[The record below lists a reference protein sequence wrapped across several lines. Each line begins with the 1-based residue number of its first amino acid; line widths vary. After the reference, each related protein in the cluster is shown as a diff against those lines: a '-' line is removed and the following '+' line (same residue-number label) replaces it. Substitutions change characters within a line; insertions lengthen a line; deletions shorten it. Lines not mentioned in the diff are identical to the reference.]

1 MATLGTMQNGI
12 RKSKSK
18 SRRRNGGTTLAG
30 AKAFAKKNGL
40 TLSKRSNPKKK
51 RRSKRRN
58 GLAATPVSRRNG
70 ILGNTKS
77 DVTRGVAV
85 LGGGIGTKV
94 LGRILG
100 NLGAPYLSQVG
111 LGNHSEIVGDAVAGL
126 VVLPMVV
133 KKMMPKYTNDV
144 RLGGIVAVIADGVEK
159 VAPNVLQ
166 GFSFNRVI
174 NDPVVINGQPMLTPQ
189 AAAAIVAN
197 TDASGADKLKVAGA
211 MAALSSGVP
220 VDSYSDMRVSLRPNR
235 F

>member
-1 MATLGTMQNGI
+1 
-12 RKSKSK
+12 
-18 SRRRNGGTTLAG
+18 
-30 AKAFAKKNGL
+30 
-40 TLSKRSNPKKK
+40 
-51 RRSKRRN
+51 
-58 GLAATPVSRRNG
+58 
-70 ILGNTKS
+70 
-77 DVTRGVAV
+77 V
-85 LGGGIGTKV
+85 LGGGVGTKV

-111 LGNHSEIVGDAVAGL
+111 LGGHSEIVGDAVAGL

-174 NDPVVINGQPMLTPQ
+174 NDPVVINGQPMLTPR

-211 MAALSSGVP
+211 MAALSNGVP

>member
-1 MATLGTMQNGI
+1 MATLGTMQNGV

-58 GLAATPVSRRNG
+58 GLAATPARRNG
-70 ILGNTKS
+70 ILGNTKT
-77 DVTRGVAV
+77 DVTRGLAV
-85 LGGGIGTKV
+85 LGGGVGTKV

-211 MAALSSGVP
+211 MAALSNGVP
-220 VDSYSDMRVSLRPNR
+220 VDSYSGMSVSLRPNR